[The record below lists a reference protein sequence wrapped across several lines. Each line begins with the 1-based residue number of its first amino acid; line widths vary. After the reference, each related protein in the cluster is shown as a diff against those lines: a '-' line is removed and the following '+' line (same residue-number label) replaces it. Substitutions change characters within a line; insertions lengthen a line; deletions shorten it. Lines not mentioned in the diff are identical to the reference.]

1 MEKDEELEKLRYEI
15 KTLKDTV
22 STLTKTIDDLKTTV
36 SGEEHPISG
45 ENQRNDYR
53 IFQDSESCL
62 SQDASWIRLMNLLQD
77 TGSGLTAAEAAI
89 RWGKSRSRTS
99 EVLNKL
105 VDEGHLVKYR
115 DGRQIKFRT
124 LED

>member
-1 MEKDEELEKLRYEI
+1 LDKDEELEKLRYEI
-15 KTLKDTV
+15 NVLRDTV
-22 STLTKTIDDLKTTV
+22 STLTKTIDDLKSTV
-36 SGEEHPISG
+36 SKDDVSG
-45 ENQRNDYR
+45 TDQNPGNDYR

-77 TGSGLTAAEAAI
+77 TRSGLTAAEAAI

-115 DGRQIKFRT
+115 DGRRIKFRT
-124 LED
+124 LEE

>member
-1 MEKDEELEKLRYEI
+1 MEKGAEIEKLRREI
-15 KTLKDTV
+15 QVLRDTV
-22 STLTKTIDDLKTTV
+22 SSLTRTIDDLKTTV
-36 SGEEHPISG
+36 IKDNVTEKNLDTRS
-45 ENQRNDYR
+45 DYR

-62 SQDASWIRLMNLLQD
+62 SHDASWIRLMNLLQD
-77 TGSGLTAAEAAI
+77 TGAGLTAAEAAI

-115 DGRQIKFRT
+115 DGREIKFRT
-124 LED
+124 ADE